1 MMNEAEFIRK
11 LREAFAIEADE
22 HYRTISK
29 CLNDLEHVSGEE
41 RRNVIELIF
50 REAHSLKG
58 AARAIDRS
66 DIEALCQSLESLF
79 SLWKKDADSATC
91 EQFDLAA
98 KAVDILLD
106 MLESDIELSLN
117 NEAVAGLFEAV
128 KEVGR
133 GNVAEYRDKK
143 TPAPPAPL
151 AESDPL
157 HAAGT
162 ARVPD
167 ESVRET
173 AALSSSPGERNTVA
187 EASLIDDTQVTTN
200 TPVLRNTP
208 ARSST
213 TGPDTATTPRTDV
226 LSEERAQSV
235 TDASQDALN
244 LPDAE
249 SEGDGAVAFGTDTV
263 TRTHG
268 DAGVHPPEHAHYAN
282 DAVRAGGNGHAP
294 AVGGTGT
301 AVRAVKETIRVPIA
315 ELESLYHQT
324 EELSSIKF
332 MLGKHATDL
341 RRVMDQCR
349 EWIREH
355 QKQRQSALEAAEV
368 RLSHVNERGQDTGRQ
383 ETLENFLKWTAR
395 QIEGI
400 ESAVAKNLE
409 DGRGTLYMME
419 SMSDAMM
426 DTAKQLLLMPF
437 SIVTDPLP
445 TIVRKLAR
453 DLNKEVRFHIS
464 GDEIRIDKRILEA
477 LKDPLLHLLRN
488 SLDHGIE
495 DPATR
500 ARHGKPVA
508 GNLTLDIR
516 MAQDNRIEIILE
528 DDGRGIDIEK
538 IKSKAVSEGLLS
550 VEKVRTLSEQ
560 DALELVFQSGIT
572 TSPIITDVS
581 GRGVGMNVVRENI
594 VSMGGEIAISAEKDR
609 STVVKISLPLS
620 LSNARGVLVRSQGRL
635 YIVPLQFVERGIG
648 MHRENF
654 SRLEGKSVMEYEGR
668 TVTVRRLEDI
678 LSGNGNGKRDE
689 PPQATILMLR
699 LTSQLL
705 AVEVDEILW
714 EQDVV
719 IKPLPAP
726 VSRIRTIAG
735 ATLLSNG
742 ELVLVLQVPDLFDAA
757 RAVNAPVRSE
767 MQETEERKTMRLLV
781 VDDSITSR
789 VLLHDILIAS
799 GYEVKT
805 AVDGIDALTHMREE
819 QFDLIVSDVEMP
831 RMNGFELTEAVRK
844 DEKLQELPVILVTG
858 LETQEHRERGFDVGA
873 NAYINKSSFDQS
885 NLISVIERLL

>member
-66 DIEALCQSLESLF
+66 DIEAVCQSLESLF
-79 SLWKKDADSATC
+79 SLWKKDADSATRG
-91 EQFDLAA
+91 QFDLAA
-98 KAVDILLD
+98 QAVDILLD
-106 MLESDIELSLN
+106 MLESDVELSLN
-117 NEAVAGLFEAV
+117 NDAVENLFEAL
-128 KEVGR
+128 KEIGK
-133 GNVAEYRDKK
+133 GNAAEHRQHQTHAP
-143 TPAPPAPL
+143 TPQLPVHDAR
-151 AESDPL
+151 
-157 HAAGT
+157 HAVDT
-162 ARVPD
+162 SHVPD
-167 ESVRET
+167 DAVRDT
-173 AALSSSPGERNTVA
+173 DALSSANRNTAA
-187 EASLIDDTQVTTN
+187 EASLINN
-200 TPVLRNTP
+200 TPVTHAPPVSRQTP
-208 ARSST
+208 PLPPTADAVETTISRTHAAPEEQARS
-213 TGPDTATTPRTDV
+213 A
-226 LSEERAQSV
+226 
-235 TDASQDALN
+235 
-244 LPDAE
+244 
-249 SEGDGAVAFGTDTV
+249 TDTSK
-263 TRTHG
+263 
-268 DAGVHPPEHAHYAN
+268 
-282 DAVRAGGNGHAP
+282 DAVRGFNGTLAVGPVPAKRTPTDADVLAPEAAYSADSAIRKGGNGHEP

-301 AVRAVKETIRVPIA
+301 AMRAVKETIRVPIA
-315 ELESLYHQT
+315 ELESLYHQS

-355 QKQRQSALEAAEV
+355 QKQRQSALEAAEA
-368 RLSHVNERGQDTGRQ
+368 RLSHVNERGEDTGRQ

-400 ESAVAKNLE
+400 ETAIAKNLE

-419 SMSDAMM
+419 SMSDEMM

-445 TIVRKLAR
+445 AIVRKLAR
-453 DLNKEVRFHIS
+453 DLNKEVRFQIS
-464 GDEIRIDKRILEA
+464 GEELRIDKRILEA

-500 ARHGKPVA
+500 ARRGKAVA
-508 GNLTLDIR
+508 GTLTLDIR

-528 DDGRGIDIEK
+528 DDGRGIDIEN

-550 VEKVRTLSEQ
+550 VENVRTLSKQ
-560 DALELVFQSGIT
+560 DALELIFQSGIT

-594 VSMGGEIAISAEKDR
+594 VSMGGEIAISTEKDR
-609 STVVKISLPLS
+609 STVIKISLPLS

-654 SRLEGKSVMEYEGR
+654 SRLEGKTVMEYEGR

-689 PPQATILMLR
+689 APQATILMLR
-699 LTSQLL
+699 LTAQLL

-757 RAVNAPVRSE
+757 RAVSASIRSE
-767 MQETEERKTMRLLV
+767 LQETEERKTMRLLV

-799 GYEVKT
+799 GYDVKT

-819 QFDLIVSDVEMP
+819 HFDLIVSDVEMP